1 MEAQHG
7 TFHLDARFNP
17 PRLAAFAH
25 GNGIG
30 SILQQVGQRLL
41 DQAPITWQFQ
51 PLRPRMVVIRDVG
64 MRIAL
69 QHKRF
74 QHQPIRILRLDHRLG
89 HARKGRKFIHH
100 APNIFHLAHN
110 GVRALAESIRVI
122 GDLTQIAPLQPF
134 GGKLN
139 GGQRV
144 LDFMRNAPRHIRP
157 GGLALGGL
165 QFGNVIKGQH
175 KARHAPAQ
183 RFGTNPRQ

>member
-1 MEAQHG
+1 
-7 TFHLDARFNP
+7 
-17 PRLAAFAH
+17 
-25 GNGIG
+25 
-30 SILQQVGQRLL
+30 
-41 DQAPITWQFQ
+41 
-51 PLRPRMVVIRDVG
+51 

-74 QHQPIRILRLDHRLG
+74 QHQPIRVLRLDHRLG

-100 APNIFHLAHN
+100 APDIFHLAHN
-110 GVRALAESIRVI
+110 GVRALAESIGVI
-122 GDLTQIAPLQPF
+122 GDLAQITPLQSF

-157 GGLALGGL
+157 GRLALGGL

-175 KARHAPAQ
+175 KACHAPAEGL
-183 RFGTNPRQ
+183 GTNPRQ